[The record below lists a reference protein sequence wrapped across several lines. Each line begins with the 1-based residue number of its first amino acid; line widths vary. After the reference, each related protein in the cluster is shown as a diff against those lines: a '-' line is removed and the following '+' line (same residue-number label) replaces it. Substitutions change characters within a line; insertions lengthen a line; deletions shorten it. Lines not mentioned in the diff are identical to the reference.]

1 VRLHGGDELLHFR
14 LAELEMGKAVALV
27 STVETVDQ
35 SSHFHTIHPGDKDV
49 DATGT
54 ESEAAD
60 QRKKKNT
67 PQPVAAPKS
76 GLQHIRVQE
85 TDVTS
90 LAPALIS
97 SIASVSAEGM
107 SVSSAARARLA
118 SDSAIADNPGGPF
131 ENRPRYP
138 SIVFAHFSRI
148 GFRAPVHLFRLFS

>member
-60 QRKKKNT
+60 QRKKTRRNL
-67 PQPVAAPKS
+67 
-76 GLQHIRVQE
+76 LQHQNQASN
-85 TDVTS
+85 TS
-90 LAPALIS
+90 
-97 SIASVSAEGM
+97 EY
-107 SVSSAARARLA
+107 RRLT
-118 SDSAIADNPGGPF
+118 
-131 ENRPRYP
+131 
-138 SIVFAHFSRI
+138 
-148 GFRAPVHLFRLFS
+148 